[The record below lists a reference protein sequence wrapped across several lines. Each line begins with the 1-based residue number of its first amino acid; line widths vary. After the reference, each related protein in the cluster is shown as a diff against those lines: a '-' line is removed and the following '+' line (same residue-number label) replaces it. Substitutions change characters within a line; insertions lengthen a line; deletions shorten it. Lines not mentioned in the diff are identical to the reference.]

1 MSRKKKDNAE
11 TSIDGGLVSKLME
24 KFGESI
30 LPDVR
35 GDTIDAVSLGSL
47 SLDVATGIGGIPKG
61 RFTEIYGP
69 EGTGKTTLA
78 LQAAMNEVQNGSN
91 VLYIDAENLLSYGV
105 ISSMFGG
112 VSVDKGKLILLQ
124 PKTAEDGFMIVEEA
138 LNSLDFSL
146 IVIDSIAAMLPGEE
160 ARKDFDESSMMVM
173 PRLLSRFLKRNQGVV
188 NKKNTAVLLL
198 NQIRDKVGTYTGGY
212 TSPGGHALKH
222 HTALIIALYKGG
234 EIKQSEQKVGANTK
248 FTVVKNK
255 MSVPFISWEFPIIF
269 GKGVDYYLDAVL
281 FAEGCGVVSRSGS
294 FYKFEDVTLGQGAS
308 NAADYLRKN
317 KDVLDKIVK
326 EVYNIYSHKE

>member
-11 TSIDGGLVSKLME
+11 TNDGGLVSKLVE

-35 GDTIDAVSLGSL
+35 GDTIEAVSLGSL

-78 LQAAMNEVQNGSN
+78 LQAAMNEVQNGNN

-112 VSVDKGKLILLQ
+112 VTVDKGKLILLQ
-124 PKTAEDGFMIVEEA
+124 PKTAEEGFMIVEDA
-138 LNSLDFSL
+138 LNELDFSL
-146 IVIDSIAAMLPGEE
+146 IVIDSLAAMLPGEE
-160 ARKDFDESSMMVM
+160 ARKEFDESSMMVM
-173 PRLLSRFLKRNQGVV
+173 PRLLSHFLKRNQGVV

-198 NQIRDKVGTYTGGY
+198 NQVRDKVGSYTGGY

-234 EIKQSEQKVGANTK
+234 EIKNADRKVGVNTK
-248 FTVVKNK
+248 FNVVKNK
-255 MSVPFISWEFPIIF
+255 MNVPFVSWEFPIIF
-269 GKGVDYYLDAVL
+269 GTGVDYHLDTVL
-281 FAEGCGVVSRSGS
+281 FAEGCGVVSRSGA
-294 FYKFEDVTLGQGAS
+294 FYKFGDITLGQGSA
-308 NAADYLRKN
+308 NAADYLREN
-317 KDVLDKIVK
+317 KEVLDKIVEK
-326 EVYNIYSHKE
+326 VYNIYSQKE

>member
-1 MSRKKKDNAE
+1 MSKKRKDIVE
-11 TSIDGGLVSKLME
+11 TGEGELVSKLVA

-30 LPDVR
+30 LPDIR
-35 GDTIDAVSLGSL
+35 GDAIEAVSLGSL

-78 LQAAMNEVQNGSN
+78 LQAAMNEVKKGSN

-112 VSVDKGKLILLQ
+112 VPVDKGKLILLQ
-124 PKTAEDGFMIVEEA
+124 PKTAEGGFMIVEEA
-138 LNSLDFSL
+138 LNTIEFSL

-160 ARKDFDESSMMVM
+160 ARKEFDESSMMVM

-198 NQIRDKVGTYTGGY
+198 NQVRDKVGTYAGGY

-222 HTALIIALYKGG
+222 HTALIIALYRGG
-234 EIKQSEQKVGANTK
+234 EIKHSEQKIGVSTK

-255 MSVPFISWEFPIIF
+255 MSVPFVSWEFPIIF
-269 GKGVDYYLDAVL
+269 GKGVDYCLDTVL

-294 FYKFEDVTLGQGAS
+294 FYKFGDVIIGQGAS

-317 KDVLDKIVK
+317 QDVLDKIVQ